1 MTVRYFSS
9 KSDNDPNKDKD
20 KDQAKQ
26 DNDDGKKPDDG
37 MVTNIC
43 NYHASV
49 FISTNYIS
57 RICAPLEGF
66 IKCVVLPL
74 CSVNVA
80 DRV

>member
-20 KDQAKQ
+20 QAKQ
-26 DNDDGKKPDDG
+26 DNDGKKPDDG

-57 RICAPLEGF
+57 RICTTLGEF

>member
-9 KSDNDPNKDKD
+9 KSDNDPNKD

-66 IKCVVLPL
+66 INVVLPL

-80 DRV
+80 DRVS